1 MKERRRSVE
10 RNTKILLFICLFL
23 AVGFGFAPAAGFGA
37 DHHPFAVLHV
47 FLFNLLSGG
56 LLLILY
62 VRGKKAVGAFEIVF
76 MAGAGVFAL
85 GAFFKMPAVNV
96 LTAVLLGAMV
106 EGIRWRKFSW
116 FPYEFFTA
124 APVSRKFEQAA
135 LLCLSLGL
143 FIAAATVLNNEH
155 LHLIHLEKLGLH
167 VFFLGFSFPISLI
180 TYALIFERGENSGRP
195 RRRAIEEFCF
205 WGLNLGVI
213 IFFVFIV
220 LGIYPMQLVMALT
233 LFVTVWLTLY
243 VHVMSG
249 RRGPEWSFLL
259 SALGFLV
266 VGSATGIIYILV
278 SWKSTH
284 YTPGYLLSLHSAANL
299 FGWNL
304 TWMMLTLRKNQFPLR
319 AGLKL
324 IIPLHWLF
332 VLSIPLGRV
341 VPAASLV
348 SSALAAALLGLTI
361 LAPAPKQKPDFPP
374 LPRHQ
379 ENLP

>member
-1 MKERRRSVE
+1 LE
-10 RNTKILLFICLFL
+10 RNTRILLFICLCL
-23 AVGFGFAPAAGFGA
+23 AVAFGFAPAFGFTSER
-37 DHHPFAVLHV
+37 HPFAVLHV
-47 FLFNLLSGG
+47 FGFNLLSGG
-56 LLLILY
+56 LLLILHA
-62 VRGKKAVGAFEIVF
+62 RGKKAPGAFEAFFLLGAVVF
-76 MAGAGVFAL
+76 VL
-85 GAFFKMPAVNV
+85 GAFFFMPAVNIV
-96 LTAVLLGAMV
+96 TAAALGAMV
-106 EGIRWRKFSW
+106 ESIRWRKFSW
-116 FPYEFFTA
+116 FPSEFFTA
-124 APVSRKFEQAA
+124 APVSEKFEQAA

-143 FIAAATVLNNEH
+143 FIAAATVLNNEY
-155 LHLIHLEKLGLH
+155 LHIIHAEKLGLH

-180 TYALIFERGENSGRP
+180 TYSLIFERAENSGRP
-195 RRRAIEEFCF
+195 RRRALEEFCF

-220 LGIYPMQLVMALT
+220 LGIYPMQLVMAFT
-233 LFVTVWLTLY
+233 LFVTVWLTFY

-259 SALGFLV
+259 SALGFLA
-266 VGSATGIIYILV
+266 VGSTTGIIYIMV
-278 SWKSTH
+278 SWKSAP

-341 VPAASLV
+341 IFAASVV
-348 SSALAAALLGLTI
+348 STALTAALLGLAI
-361 LAPAPKQKPDFPP
+361 LAPGMEEKPDFPP
-374 LPRHQ
+374 LPRDQ
-379 ENLP
+379 QTLP

>member
-1 MKERRRSVE
+1 
-10 RNTKILLFICLFL
+10 
-23 AVGFGFAPAAGFGA
+23 
-37 DHHPFAVLHV
+37 
-47 FLFNLLSGG
+47 
-56 LLLILY
+56 
-62 VRGKKAVGAFEIVF
+62 
-76 MAGAGVFAL
+76 
-85 GAFFKMPAVNV
+85 
-96 LTAVLLGAMV
+96 
-106 EGIRWRKFSW
+106 
-116 FPYEFFTA
+116 
-124 APVSRKFEQAA
+124 
-135 LLCLSLGL
+135 
-143 FIAAATVLNNEH
+143 
-155 LHLIHLEKLGLH
+155 
-167 VFFLGFSFPISLI
+167 
-180 TYALIFERGENSGRP
+180 
-195 RRRAIEEFCF
+195 
-205 WGLNLGVI
+205 
-213 IFFVFIV
+213 
-220 LGIYPMQLVMALT
+220 
-233 LFVTVWLTLY
+233 
-243 VHVMSG
+243 
-249 RRGPEWSFLL
+249 
-259 SALGFLV
+259 V
-266 VGSATGIIYILV
+266 VGSATGITYILV